1 MLIAIRFGWV
11 VLIAAELVAITHVF
25 QFDYPPA
32 LLNQAGYPAPTL
44 SFHPNVAPGVLIL
57 IFIPVILILNLLPV
71 RQFGQMEY
79 ICGTI
84 KMLFVIFMIV
94 LNTVLHSMQRVQGE
108 SRFWTYNPPYGAAA
122 QNITLADGVTVITG
136 ATGRLA
142 GMWLVQLSLDTLN
155 EVFLDRTDQ
164 GYHVGRQ

>member
-1 MLIAIRFGWV
+1 
-11 VLIAAELVAITHVF
+11 
-25 QFDYPPA
+25 
-32 LLNQAGYPAPTL
+32 
-44 SFHPNVAPGVLIL
+44 VAPGILIL

-84 KMLFVIFMIV
+84 KMLFVIFLIV

-122 QNITLADGVTVITG
+122 QNISFADGTIITG
-136 ATGRLA
+136 ATGRVA
-142 GMWLVQLSLDTLN
+142 GMW
-155 EVFLDRTDQ
+155 
-164 GYHVGRQ
+164 